1 MDKARW
7 DKLAAAGGIVGVA
20 LFIVAGILYGSPPG
34 VDEDTQSVADFF
46 ADNRS
51 QVLTAIF
58 LQGLGVLAILWF
70 VAALVTAMRDA
81 GESRLAAAAFGSFLL
96 ALSVGSVAAIT
107 RATLAYSVADE
118 GSDLVLPLY
127 HLSVV
132 FDVFVNILGAGL
144 FLAVGGAT
152 LRTGLFARWWGWLSL
167 LAGLLLIV
175 GGTAWAR
182 DGFWSPTGGVSYVT
196 FIVFIVWMLVT
207 SILLTMRLRTSTVAS
222 PSTAAPAI

>member
-7 DKLAAAGGIVGVA
+7 DQLAAAGGVVGVV

-34 VDEDTQSVADFF
+34 VDEDAQSVASFF
-46 ADNRS
+46 SDGRG

-70 VAALVTAMRDA
+70 VAALVTAMREA
-81 GESRLAAAAFGSFLL
+81 GEARLATAAFGSFLL
-96 ALSVGSVAAIT
+96 AFSIGGVAAIT

-118 GSDLVLPLY
+118 GSDLILPLY

-144 FLAVGGAT
+144 VVAVGAAA
-152 LRTGLFARWWGWLSL
+152 LRTGLFPRWWGWLSL
-167 LAGLLLIV
+167 LEGGLLII
-175 GGTAWAR
+175 GATAWAR
-182 DGFWSPTGGVSYVT
+182 DGFWSPTGGASFAC
-196 FIVFIVWMLVT
+196 FILFVVWTLVT
-207 SILLTMRLRTSTVAS
+207 SVLLTMKMRATVAS
-222 PSTAAPAI
+222 PAAAAPAT